1 MFTPFL
7 TIAFW
12 YWLYNQLFFLVGS
25 LAFVLV
31 LFVTGLMQLGALDT
45 VFSFIIDIAVLRM
58 LYRWFGRF
66 YWRSAHYQQKAS
78 PGCSLPHHRR

>member
-12 YWLYNQLFFLVGS
+12 YWLYNQLFFLLGS

-45 VFSFIIDIAVLRM
+45 V
-58 LYRWFGRF
+58 
-66 YWRSAHYQQKAS
+66 SA
-78 PGCSLPHHRR
+78 LPLVWALLLA